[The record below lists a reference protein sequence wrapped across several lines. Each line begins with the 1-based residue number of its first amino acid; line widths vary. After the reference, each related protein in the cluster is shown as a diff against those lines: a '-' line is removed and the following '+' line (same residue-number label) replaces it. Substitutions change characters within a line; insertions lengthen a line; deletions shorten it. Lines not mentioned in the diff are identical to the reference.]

1 MVVAKQ
7 RPKTHLSTA
16 LLVSV
21 GLFDLLTTI
30 AWLNMGGQE
39 GNRYFARL
47 WEQSPP
53 AFVAMKLVFLFGP
66 VAILEWARKK
76 SPKSAEQGT
85 WLAFGFYV
93 LFWGSHVIGLGR
105 MLAA

>member
-1 MVVAKQ
+1 MAMAQ
-7 RPKTHLSTA
+7 RKAMFRLSTV
-16 LLVSV
+16 LLATV
-21 GLFDLLTTI
+21 GLFDLATTI

-47 WEQSPP
+47 WEQGPA
-53 AFVAMKLVFLFGP
+53 AFVLMKLVLLFGP
-66 VAILEWARKK
+66 IALLEWARTK

-93 LFWGSHVIGLGR
+93 LFWGSHVVGLGR
-105 MLAA
+105 MLAG